1 VRGRR
6 IVAVVGSLLT
16 GFLLPGVGHA
26 WIGRFWRGIAWALL
40 GTAARLGVVLSVWFV
55 PAWIA
60 IVLLATIDLTLI
72 RVEDAPRERRVVVA
86 LAMIGAGVASMF
98 VIRAFVAQAH
108 KIPSSGMS
116 PTLVIGDYVMS
127 DKTGIHPIARGDV
140 IVYAHP
146 CDTRKDFVK
155 RVVAL
160 AGDTIEVR
168 CTVLYVNGE
177 AVPRELVEAADAYE
191 DLDDS
196 SGQWSRVTV
205 SRWRERLD
213 GAAFDIYLD
222 ADQATPSGEPDTH
235 DFPTEERVPVCPG
248 VSDRPAIPDAAVGE
262 VDPAAPCTP
271 GLHYQVPPGH
281 VFVMGD
287 NRNNSH
293 DARFTGPVPTRLIK
307 GRVTGIWWSSSED
320 AGVRWSRVGDL

>member
-1 VRGRR
+1 VT
-6 IVAVVGSLLT
+6 SLLT
-16 GFLLPGVGHA
+16 GLLLPGVGHA
-26 WIGRFWRGIAWALL
+26 WLGRFGRGIAWALL
-40 GTAARLGVVLSVWFV
+40 STAARLGVLLSVWFV

-60 IVLLATIDLTLI
+60 IFLLAVVDLMLI
-72 RVEDAPRERRVVVA
+72 HVHDAPRERRVVVA
-86 LAMIGAGVASMF
+86 LALLGAGVVSMF

-108 KIPSSGMS
+108 NIPSSGMS
-116 PTLVIGDYVMS
+116 PTLVIGDHVMS
-127 DKTGIHPIARGDV
+127 DKTGMHPIARGDV

-160 AGDTIEVR
+160 AGDTVEVR

-177 AVPRELVEAADAYE
+177 PVPRELVEAADAYRDYDE
-191 DLDDS
+191 EVRTWNDE
-196 SGQWSRVTV
+196 RV

-213 GAAFDIYLD
+213 GTAFDIYLD
-222 ADQATPSGEPDTH
+222 AEQATPNGEPDMH
-235 DFPTEERVPVCPG
+235 DYPMDERVPVCPG
-248 VSDRPAIPDAAVGE
+248 VSERPAIPDVAVGAI
-262 VDPAAPCTP
+262 DPAKPCEP

-293 DARFTGPVPTRLIK
+293 DARFTGPVPTRLIR
-307 GRVTGIWWSSSED
+307 GRVVGIWWSSD
-320 AGVRWSRVGDL
+320 AASGIKWSRIGDL